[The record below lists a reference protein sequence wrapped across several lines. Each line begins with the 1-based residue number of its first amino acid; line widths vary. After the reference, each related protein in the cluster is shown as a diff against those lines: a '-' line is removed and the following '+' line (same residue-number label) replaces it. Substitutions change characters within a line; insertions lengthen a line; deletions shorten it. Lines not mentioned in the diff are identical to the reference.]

1 MNIRVDWSDD
11 SVEDLNFIFER
22 VKKKTVSKELAKN
35 VIDDIYETGISIS
48 FVEQYQVDEILG
60 KPYRRMVVRHFK
72 LIYRAMTEK
81 HIRIIQV
88 FDTYQNSLKLRK
100 DI

>member
-1 MNIRVDWSDD
+1 MNIRVDWSED

-22 VKKKTVSKELAKN
+22 IKKKTVSEELAKN
-35 VIDDIYETGISIS
+35 VVNDIYETGVSIS
-48 FVEQYQVDEILG
+48 FVEQYQIDEVLG

-72 LIYRAMTEK
+72 LIYRAITKK

-88 FDTYQNSLKLRK
+88 FDTYQNPLKLRK
-100 DI
+100 HI

>member
-1 MNIRVDWSDD
+1 MSIRVDWSED

-22 VKKKTVSKELAKN
+22 VKKKTVSEELAKN
-35 VIDDIYETGISIS
+35 VVDDIYDTGVSIS
-48 FVEQYQVDEILG
+48 FVEQYQIDEILG

-72 LIYRAMTEK
+72 LIYRAITEK

-88 FDTYQNSLKLRK
+88 FDTHQSPLKLRK

>member
-1 MNIRVDWSDD
+1 MNLRVDWSED

-22 VKKKTVSKELAKN
+22 IKKKTVSEKLAKN
-35 VIDDIYETGISIS
+35 VVGDIYETGASIS
-48 FVEQYQVDEILG
+48 FVEQYQIDEILG
-60 KPYRRMVVRHFK
+60 MPYRRMVVRHYK
-72 LIYRAMTEK
+72 LTCKAITEK

-88 FDTYQNSLKLRK
+88 FDTYQSPLKLRK